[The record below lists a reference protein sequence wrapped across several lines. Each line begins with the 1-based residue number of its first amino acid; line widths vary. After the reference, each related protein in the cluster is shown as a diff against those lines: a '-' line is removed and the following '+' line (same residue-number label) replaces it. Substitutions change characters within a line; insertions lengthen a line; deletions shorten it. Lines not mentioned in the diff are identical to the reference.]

1 MRFMDTHCHV
11 DLSKNRNSFS
21 KKINNNEIYTIAV
34 TNLPKLFQKNKVILP
49 ETQYIKHALGYHPEL
64 VSQFPDQIGKFKQLI
79 GKTRYIGEVGID
91 GSLKYKQSF
100 IKQTEI
106 FEEIL
111 YLCNKHREKILTI
124 HSRKA
129 EEEVISLISKYPYCQ
144 KILHWYSG
152 KIDEAEKAVELN
164 CYFSFNHKMLSS
176 KNGKNLLAV
185 IPKERILLETDF
197 PFGYSDE
204 TNFSNEYF
212 EKLVGKIAQEKSC
225 TKKEM
230 LIIVRD
236 NQYKLLKNEISSKR

>member
-1 MRFMDTHCHV
+1 MRFIDTHCHL

-21 KKINNNEIYTIAV
+21 KEINNNKIYTIAV

-64 VSQFPDQIGKFKQLI
+64 VSQFPDQLGEFKQLI
-79 GKTRYIGEVGID
+79 EKTRYIGEIGMD
-91 GSLKYKQSF
+91 GSVKHKKSF
-100 IKQTEI
+100 IKQAEI

-111 YLCNKHREKILTI
+111 SLCDKHRDKILTI
-124 HSRKA
+124 HSRRA
-129 EEEVISLISKYPYCQ
+129 EMEVISLISKYPYSK

-152 KIDEAEKAVELN
+152 NLDEAEKAVALN

-176 KNGKNLLAV
+176 KNGKNLLAM

-212 EKLVGKIAQEKSC
+212 EKLVEKTAQLKSYTRKDMLDIIEK
-225 TKKEM
+225 
-230 LIIVRD
+230 
-236 NQYKLLKNEISSKR
+236 NQTSILEREYST